1 MGETRVWEKIAG
13 PRRVAIAAAAQVR
26 VAAKEN
32 ARLHD
37 GIASGAS
44 YYNYFRDFD
53 PSIGRYVQSDPIGL
67 AGGINTY
74 AYVLGNPLGLTDPR
88 GLQVPRPRPRPPFP
102 VPNPGSGGASG
113 GNVIPFPGGRD
124 RPDERPGRDRPES
137 CPAPGPDND
146 RPCTFTGLAT
156 LEQTEPYSYILS
168 CQYRC
173 PRKGIKYMETRIS
186 FASQNPAFL
195 CTPSEPESAFSW
207 SGRY

>member
-1 MGETRVWEKIAG
+1 M
-13 PRRVAIAAAAQVR
+13 VR
-26 VAAKEN
+26 VCTVETAT
-32 ARLHD
+32 H
-37 GIASGAS
+37 
-44 YYNYFRDFD
+44 YNYFRDYD
-53 PSIGRYVQSDPIGL
+53 PTIGRYVQSDPIGL